1 MAPQEPT
8 STQRKDNKSILPL
21 ETQGTL
27 IEYKLKP
34 DRQPETANLYEI
46 KPQKKN
52 LLDNSQF

>member
-27 IEYKLKP
+27 IEHKLKP

-46 KPQKKN
+46 KPHKKN
-52 LLDNSQF
+52 ST